1 MSVFSAQFLIHHGW
15 CPYRDISFL
24 CDAMVTRKKTTLLPP
39 VSEKQVVGGAQV
51 SRLFLC
57 VCIYLFAAVH
67 VSVCTHARREVMI
80 AAALSFRTR
89 ASPTVLSQKNFT

>member
-1 MSVFSAQFLIHHGW
+1 
-15 CPYRDISFL
+15 
-24 CDAMVTRKKTTLLPP
+24 MVTRKKTTLLPP

-51 SRLFLC
+51 SRLFELC

-67 VSVCTHARREVMI
+67 VSVCTRARREVMI

-89 ASPTVLSQKNFT
+89 ASPTVLSRKNFT